1 MLRFNANLTTMYDGL
16 PVTKAMAA
24 AKIDGFDAV
33 EFRAPFD
40 EPVELIAKTLSRLDM
55 VLVQF
60 NTPMGDFAA
69 GERGLACIPGR
80 EEEFCASIE
89 LTLEY
94 ASILRPLQIN
104 CPAGIAT
111 LDVPHADQERLLARN
126 LEWASER
133 LAALDIRL
141 QLEGINPVDT
151 PGVLVGTAA
160 DAMRIIEMANHDNL
174 WLQYDF
180 YHNQVVC
187 GDLVQTFERYRER
200 INHIQFADHPGR
212 HEPGTGEINYPFV
225 MRELERLGY
234 SGWVGLEYV
243 PTGSVAEGLLWLE
256 NYKAEA
262 FDGRGVSPA

>member
-133 LAALDIRL
+133 LAALGIPL
-141 QLEGINPVDT
+141 QLEGINPVDM

-180 YHNQVVC
+180 YHNQAVC

-200 INHIQFADHPGR
+200 INHVQFADHPGR

-262 FDGRGVSPA
+262 FDGRVVSPA